1 MIPWFRVLKKGYTDL
16 EAAPAEA
23 SQQSAEEDSPKKV
36 SALVFG
42 RLRWKGYV
50 WGIGDNGDIRL
61 FVVPKKILK

>member
-1 MIPWFRVLKKGYTDL
+1 VQIGYTDL
-16 EAAPAEA
+16 EAAPPEA

-42 RLRWKGYV
+42 RLGWKGYV
-50 WGIGDNGDIRL
+50 WGIGDIRL